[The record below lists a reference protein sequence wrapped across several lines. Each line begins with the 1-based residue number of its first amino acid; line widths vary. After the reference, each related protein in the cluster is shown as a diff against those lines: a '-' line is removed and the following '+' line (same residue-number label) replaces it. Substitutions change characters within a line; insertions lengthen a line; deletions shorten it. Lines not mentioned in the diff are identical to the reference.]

1 MSDDASERT
10 GGVAGERD
18 DIDGGGRYPVGL
30 DRPEP
35 PIGGSEIATLPGFLE
50 RQRATFAWKVGGLG
64 ADELRVT
71 VAASAITLGGM
82 LQHLARFED
91 DMAAE
96 WLLGQEQRPPWDAID
111 CATDHDWDWRLAA
124 DDPPASLYGGWRDA
138 VARSRAVFPT
148 SSPKAPRSGPPVCP
162 TRATCSST

>member
-1 MSDDASERT
+1 MSDDASGRT
-10 GGVAGERD
+10 GGGADEREYLDAEGRSLAGL
-18 DIDGGGRYPVGL
+18 G
-30 DRPEP
+30 RPEP
-35 PIGGSEIATLPGFLE
+35 PIDGSEIATLLGFLE

-82 LQHLARFED
+82 LKHLARFED

-96 WLLGQEQRPPWDAID
+96 WVLGQGHRPPWDAID
-111 CATDHDWDWRLAA
+111 WAVDQDWDWRPAA

-138 VARSRAVFPT
+138 VARSRVVVSGVLADGAPERPAGLPGPT
-148 SSPKAPRSGPPVCP
+148 
-162 TRATCSST
+162 